1 MLKKHQRN
9 KRNLNPRKR
18 LRIVDLL
25 PRDGMIKQKN
35 NQRVL
40 MKPKAMVSLKL
51 DGMTKEVN
59 TQRETILIC
68 LELPFSVQKLLDL
81 R

>member
-1 MLKKHQRN
+1 M
-9 KRNLNPRKR
+9 
-18 LRIVDLL
+18 VLL
-25 PRDGMIKQKN
+25 AQGGMIRPKN

-51 DGMTKEVN
+51 DGMTREVN
-59 TQRETILIC
+59 TQREMILIC
-68 LELPFSVQKLLDL
+68 LELPFSAPKVPDL

>member
-9 KRNLNPRKR
+9 KSNLNPWKR
-18 LRIVDLL
+18 FRIVDLL
-25 PRDGMIKQKN
+25 PRDGMIKPKN

-68 LELPFSVQKLLDL
+68 LELPFSVQKVPDL

>member
-1 MLKKHQRN
+1 M
-9 KRNLNPRKR
+9 
-18 LRIVDLL
+18 DLL
-25 PRDGMIKQKN
+25 PRDGMIKPKN
-35 NQRVL
+35 NQRAL

-59 TQRETILIC
+59 TQRETILIY
-68 LELPFSVQKLLDL
+68 LELPFSVQKVPDL